1 MPSAFLDGPPEVL
14 RALRTKG
21 WMELVAPDGR
31 KYYFSTLTRRV
42 QWTKPTSF
50 VPLSAP
56 KFPSKRHIV
65 GSATVGTCVSLW
77 VCTQMPPQ
85 RWALPGSCTPRAT
98 IRHTAACA
106 QRCLCSRV
114 WCSGRLLQTGCCGA
128 WCDTSGK
135 RKNAR
140 GHTLCHR
147 CACLC
152 PSRHVMW
159 WRPSVPYLYESGS
172 YFCVPVF
179 ACVEA
184 CTLCTKNGGGTHVM
198 PVSFLHP
205 LATVSRMLCLCGQV
219 RHRHLVQVQ
228 RRHQAPLTSLAQRSW
243 RRLRR

>member
-1 MPSAFLDGPPEVL
+1 MARPRYCERCERKAGWSSSRPTAGSTTSPHSPAGCSGPNPPVLYRYRRPSSPPSA
-14 RALRTKG
+14 
-21 WMELVAPDGR
+21 
-31 KYYFSTLTRRV
+31 
-42 QWTKPTSF
+42 TS
-50 VPLSAP
+50 SAP
-56 KFPSKRHIV
+56 RQLV
-65 GSATVGTCVSLW
+65 R
-77 VCTQMPPQ
+77 VCPCGCAQMPPQ
-85 RWALPGSCTPRAT
+85 RWALPGPCTPRHNT
-98 IRHTAACA
+98 PHCRVCTT
-106 QRCLCSRV
+106 LYFSRV
-114 WCSGRLLQTGCCGA
+114 WCSGRLLCKPGA

-243 RRLRR
+243 RRLQR